1 MKLRGAVL
9 LAALAVPALA
19 AEVEQTTRGSY
30 GAFLQGRYDDAAS
43 GWRYLAGLGTTGPR
57 PEANEALAER
67 DAGRPE
73 AALPLWIKASL
84 AEGGD
89 GMVWNQRAWASL
101 ALGRVREA
109 KESFEKAVDRSSTTQ
124 TQAEANLGLGLAAIL
139 DDKPKAALEP
149 LRRAGVAGPY
159 SVAAAAQLT
168 AEAAASIGDQPAT
181 LSYLRQALD
190 VDPYD
195 REALRSLV
203 RFMDR
208 VGDNRGAWLAARR
221 ALWFDPGDP
230 EAQRAL
236 KRNARFVTGD
246 PDAASGVRRLARPL
260 LDANADEPP
269 LPRSTRSIR
278 VGLFGAPDGKP
289 ATMTRA
295 YLMSN
300 APFKVTAAAY
310 GALRD
315 NGNAYDQWEVEFRP
329 DTGVVEVRDSARN
342 LLFVSKQPFTFVP
355 QTPRGS
361 ILVKSARIVDPVGV
375 DLGDREMRGAIEVI
389 PNPWGFRLVA
399 ETPLELYLYGVVS
412 VALPAGSPPEAFKAQ
427 AVVSRTAALWAM
439 GHRAPTLERCDLLDD
454 RSVQMTAGV
463 SGEMREAGDG
473 VLATEGLALT
483 ENGLV
488 TRAPQHEDSGGR
500 TEDGKASGEA
510 GMESF
515 VSVDDGP
522 RAIAAWTT
530 PLDFERFVHE
540 PPPEGLFSE
549 AAPGRSAATARWVRV
564 LDAKDIRARAEAK
577 ARVGRIRA
585 LRVAGRTDTGRV
597 KALEV
602 VGSDATATFTGFDE
616 IQALLSPGSLRS
628 TLFTLQPLY
637 DGKSVSR
644 VILWGAGTGHGIG
657 YSRSGGIGQAALG
670 KPWRD
675 ILKHYFPRQE
685 VRSVD
690 RPTPQPSAAAAPVK
704 GVGPYRRTLNYK
716 LQKPAPV
723 KPAQPVAPK
732 PSSAPR

>member
-1 MKLRGAVL
+1 MSRPAAVL
-9 LAALAVPALA
+9 LALLAVPALA
-19 AEVEQTTRGSY
+19 AEVEQTTKDSY

-43 GWRYLAGLGTTGPR
+43 GWRYLSGLGASGPK
-57 PEANEALAER
+57 PEANEALAQR

-73 AALPLWIKASL
+73 EALPLWIKATV
-84 AEGGD
+84 ADTGD
-89 GMVWNQRAWASL
+89 GMLWNQRGWG
-101 ALGRVREA
+101 ALSIGRLREA
-109 KESFEKAVDRSSTTQ
+109 KESFAKAMDRSANTQ
-124 TQAEANLGLGLAAIL
+124 TQAEAGLGLGLAAVL

-149 LRRAGVAGPY
+149 LRRAGVSGPY
-159 SVAAAAQLT
+159 AVAAAAQLT
-168 AEAAASIGDQPAT
+168 AEASAMIGDEPAT

-195 REALRSLV
+195 REAVRALV

-221 ALWFDPGDP
+221 ALWFDPAD
-230 EAQRAL
+230 EDAQKAL
-236 KRNARFVTGD
+236 KRNARFVLGD
-246 PDAASGVRRLARPL
+246 PDAASGVRRVARPM

-269 LPRSTRSIR
+269 LPRSTRVVR

-289 ATMTRA
+289 ASMTRA

-310 GALRD
+310 GNLRD
-315 NGNAYDQWEVEFRP
+315 NGNAFDQWEVEFRP
-329 DTGVVEVRDSARN
+329 DTNVVEVRDSARN
-342 LLFVSKQPFTFVP
+342 LLFVSKQPFKFVP
-355 QTPRGS
+355 NGPRGS
-361 ILVKSARIVDPVGV
+361 ILVKSAKITDPVGV
-375 DLGDREMRGAIEVI
+375 DLGDREMRGAVEVV
-389 PNPWGFRLVA
+389 PNPWGFRLIA

-412 VALPAGSPPEAFKAQ
+412 LALPAGSPPEAYKAQ

-439 GHRAPTLERCDLLDD
+439 GHRAPTLERYDLLDD
-454 RSVQMTAGV
+454 RSVQPTSGV
-463 SGEMREAGDG
+463 SGEMREAGEG

-500 TEDGKASGEA
+500 TEDGKASGEP

-522 RAIAAWTT
+522 RPLSAWTT

-540 PPPEGLFSE
+540 PPPEGMFSE
-549 AAPGRSAATARWVRV
+549 AAPGRSAATARWVRI
-564 LDAKDIRARAEAK
+564 LDAKDIRSRAEAK
-577 ARVGRIRA
+577 KRIGRIRA
-585 LRVAGRTDTGRV
+585 IRVAGRTDTGRV
-597 KALEV
+597 KAVEL
-602 VGSDATATFTGFDE
+602 VGSEASETFSGFED
-616 IQALLSPGSLRS
+616 IQRLLSPGSLRS
-628 TLFTLQPLY
+628 TLFSLQPVY

-657 YSRSGGIGQAALG
+657 YSRAGGIGQAALG
-670 KPWRD
+670 KPWRE

-690 RPTPQPSAAAAPVK
+690 HATPEASATGPK
-704 GVGPYRRTLNYK
+704 GVGPYRRSLNYR
-716 LQKPAPV
+716 LQKN
-723 KPAQPVAPK
+723 APK
-732 PSSAPR
+732 K

>member
-1 MKLRGAVL
+1 MSLRAAAL
-9 LAALAVPALA
+9 LAVLAVPALA
-19 AEVEQTTRGSY
+19 AEVEQTTRESY

-43 GWRYLAGLGTTGPR
+43 GWRYLSGLGATGPR

-73 AALPLWIKASL
+73 TALPLWIKASL
-84 AEGGD
+84 AEGAD
-89 GMVWNQRAWASL
+89 GLVWNQRAWSSL
-101 ALGRVREA
+101 SVGRLREA
-109 KESFEKAVDRSSTTQ
+109 KESFEKAIDRSSTTE
-124 TQAEANLGLGLAAIL
+124 TQAEADLGLGLTAIL

-168 AEAAASIGDQPAT
+168 AEAAATIGDQPAT

-195 REALRSLV
+195 REALRALV

-221 ALWFDPGDP
+221 ALWFDPADE
-230 EAQRAL
+230 EAQKVL

-246 PDAASGVRRLARPL
+246 PDAASGVRRVARPL

-269 LPRSTRSIR
+269 LPKSSRAVR
-278 VGLFGAPDGKP
+278 VGLFGAPNGKP
-289 ATMTRA
+289 ASMTRA

-329 DTGVVEVRDSARN
+329 DTNVVEVRDSARN
-342 LLFVSKQPFTFVP
+342 LLFVSKQPFAFVP
-355 QTPRGS
+355 QSPRGS
-361 ILVKSARIVDPVGV
+361 ILVKSAKITDPVGV
-375 DLGDREMRGAIEVI
+375 DLGDRETRGSVEVI

-412 VALPAGSPPEAFKAQ
+412 MALPSGSPPEAYKAQ

-439 GHRAPTLERCDLLDD
+439 GHRPPTLERYDLLDD
-454 RSVQMTAGV
+454 RSVQPTVGV

-500 TEDGKASGEA
+500 TEDGRASGEP
-510 GMESF
+510 GLETF

-522 RAIAAWTT
+522 RPLASWTT

-540 PPPEGLFSE
+540 PPPEGLYSE

-564 LDAKDIRARAEAK
+564 LDVKDIRARVDQK
-577 ARVGRIRA
+577 KRVGRVRA
-585 LRVAGRTDTGRV
+585 LRVTGRTDTGRV
-597 KALEV
+597 KGIEV
-602 VGSDATATFTGFDE
+602 VGADGSVVYTGFE
-616 IQALLSPGSLRS
+616 ELQRLLSPGSLRS
-628 TLFTLQPLY
+628 TLFSLQPVY

-644 VILWGAGTGHGIG
+644 VILWGAGTGHGVG
-657 YSRSGGIGQAALG
+657 YSRAGGVGQAALG

-690 RPTPQPSAAAAPVK
+690 HPTPLPSAAGAPVK
-704 GVGPYRRTLNYK
+704 GVGPYRRTLNYR
-716 LQKPAPV
+716 LQKDAAG
-723 KPAQPVAPK
+723 KPPAPK
-732 PSSAPR
+732 PSPAPR